1 MSVPDLAQGKVH
13 GIGPAI
19 PPTVAGV
26 GVLRIKTCK
35 RSTRSEYILPSVR
48 HVLRSTKATC
58 GICAMLWTDYA
69 RPTAKQLISR
79 KQKSPLP
86 GRSIQILERATS
98 RRARLYLLIFRLPS
112 RARPARQ
119 TKATRTGA
127 IRPTKSRDR
136 EHGIQRTPSGGR
148 FTDQRGAREEGEEDL
163 CTESL
168 ASFTKGNTHQL
179 LCGGTQP
186 DAGHTAGGPQVL
198 GGPGKSSTHCSG
210 QQSGDGA
217 GLGPEGVLLL
227 NGSEQRRDFQAAPSK
242 DATTKFGW

>member
-1 MSVPDLAQGKVH
+1 
-13 GIGPAI
+13 
-19 PPTVAGV
+19 
-26 GVLRIKTCK
+26 
-35 RSTRSEYILPSVR
+35 
-48 HVLRSTKATC
+48 
-58 GICAMLWTDYA
+58 MLWITHA
-69 RPTAKQLISR
+69 PTAKQLISR

-112 RARPARQ
+112 RTRPARQ
-119 TKATRTGA
+119 TNAARTGA
-127 IRPTKSRDR
+127 IGPTKSRDR
-136 EHGIQRTPSGGR
+136 AYGIQRTPSGAR
-148 FTDQRGAREEGEEDL
+148 FTDQRCSRGGEEGL
-163 CTESL
+163 STESL

-179 LCGGTQP
+179 LCGGTQS
-186 DAGHTAGGPQVL
+186 DAGHTAAGPQVL

-217 GLGPEGVLLL
+217 GLGPEGVLLP